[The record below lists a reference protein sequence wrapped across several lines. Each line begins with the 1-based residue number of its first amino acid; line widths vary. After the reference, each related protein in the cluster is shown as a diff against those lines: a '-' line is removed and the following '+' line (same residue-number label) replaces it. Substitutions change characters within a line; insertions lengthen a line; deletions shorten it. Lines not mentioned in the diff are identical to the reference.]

1 MDDLGVLLL
10 GLKQAAGILSSTDLA
25 QVNDLLIKISQSVH
39 QP

>member
-1 MDDLGVLLL
+1 MDDLGVLFLE
-10 GLKQAAGILSSTDLA
+10 LKQAAGILSATDLA